1 MANFKR
7 NHRRRAGI
15 KGCCGMCM
23 LQTTDGIRNHRKLT
37 IKELAEL
44 HTEREQVAD
53 YFDQYDPQG
62 VVHHIRKYSK

>member
-1 MANFKR
+1 
-7 NHRRRAGI
+7 
-15 KGCCGMCM
+15 M

-37 IKELAEL
+37 VKELAEL